1 MSRNIVTRGLGGP
14 LLITEGYGRSGA
26 VVPVTDG
33 PGEIILDH
41 ATRTLSQF
49 VTQFRRTRDLSLDP
63 VVLATAAPDH
73 TPVDLTP
80 SASSPILTHVAD
92 AKVLFITQFRRIRG

>member
-1 MSRNIVTRGLGGP
+1 MSQNLPVQGLGGP
-14 LLITEGYGRSGA
+14 LTIADGYGRSGS

-63 VVLATAAPDH
+63 VVLATTVQDH

-80 SASSPILTHVAD
+80 AASASILTHVAN
-92 AKVLFITQFRRIRG
+92 AKALFITQFRRTYA